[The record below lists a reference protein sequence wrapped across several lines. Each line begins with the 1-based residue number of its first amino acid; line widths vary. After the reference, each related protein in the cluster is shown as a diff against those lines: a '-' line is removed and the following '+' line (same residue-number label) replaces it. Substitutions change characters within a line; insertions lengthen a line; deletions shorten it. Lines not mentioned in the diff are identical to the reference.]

1 MKLIVGLG
9 NPGLIYAHS
18 RHNIGAMTV
27 AALAKAAKAPL
38 RRQRTVPAMTAKTFF
53 ETEPVTLAVPV
64 TYMNVSGAAV
74 GPLMRHTGILLPD
87 LIVVYDD
94 LDLDLGSLRVRASGS
109 AGGHNGMRS
118 IIAALGSSEFCRL
131 RIGVGR
137 PASRDADVA
146 RYVLSSFGRK
156 EKKLLEETIENA
168 GSCLRA
174 WVIEGTTRC
183 MNIYNR

>member
-1 MKLIVGLG
+1 
-9 NPGLIYAHS
+9 
-18 RHNIGAMTV
+18 
-27 AALAKAAKAPL
+27 
-38 RRQRTVPAMTAKTFF
+38 
-53 ETEPVTLAVPV
+53 
-64 TYMNVSGAAV
+64 
-74 GPLMRHTGILLPD
+74 
-87 LIVVYDD
+87 
-94 LDLDLGSLRVRASGS
+94 
-109 AGGHNGMRS
+109 MRS

-156 EKKLLEETIENA
+156 EKKLLDETIENA